1 MRQLE
6 ELHPELRDA
15 PGGALTT
22 AIQVPIEHV
31 DVATIVKASQSL
43 SSEIVLDRLSE
54 MLIRLAMQNAGA
66 DRGLLISARGEQ
78 LQVEADAGTGPAGL
92 VVHVRARPV
101 SSSELPE
108 TIVNYVVRT
117 RRKVL
122 IDDTSA
128 PHDFSNDEFFNGN
141 RSGSMLCLPL
151 VRETHLVGLLF
162 LENSL
167 ASHVFTQSRTALLD
181 MLASQAAISL
191 ENARLYADLASSQA
205 ELSHVMRVTTLGEL
219 AASIAHEVN
228 QPLTS
233 IVADASACL
242 NWLRA
247 DPPNTAAMHKSITA
261 IAKDADRAGKVLAR
275 IRALLSRSAVERTAC
290 DMSEVIGG
298 VLPLVQTQLT
308 RAGVRL
314 ETAFDGDAP
323 RVLGDFIQLQ
333 QVVLNLVLNAA
344 EASRGVELGRRLVT
358 VRTYAETKM
367 SKRWVHVD
375 VIDSGIGFAG
385 TDPSKLFEAFYT
397 TKSTGLGMGL
407 SISRS
412 IVQRHGGRLSAAS
425 NDAGGAT
432 FSFEIPGLSPEH
444 S

>member
-1 MRQLE
+1 
-6 ELHPELRDA
+6 
-15 PGGALTT
+15 
-22 AIQVPIEHV
+22 
-31 DVATIVKASQSL
+31 
-43 SSEIVLDRLSE
+43 
-54 MLIRLAMQNAGA
+54 
-66 DRGLLISARGEQ
+66 
-78 LQVEADAGTGPAGL
+78 
-92 VVHVRARPV
+92 
-101 SSSELPE
+101 
-108 TIVNYVVRT
+108 
-117 RRKVL
+117 
-122 IDDTSA
+122 
-128 PHDFSNDEFFNGN
+128 
-141 RSGSMLCLPL
+141 
-151 VRETHLVGLLF
+151 
-162 LENSL
+162 
-167 ASHVFTQSRTALLD
+167 
-181 MLASQAAISL
+181 
-191 ENARLYADLASSQA
+191 
-205 ELSHVMRVTTLGEL
+205 VMRVTTLGEL